1 MNKFKHVT
9 PTNIAPLG
17 KRLNYLK
24 KEENNENTK
33 QPLDHQMI
41 QQSSIAH
48 NIVHTQ
54 THHQSASSL
63 AHLTIPQT
71 HQQLSW
77 SCELCGRMFSTRE
90 EWSVHAK
97 SHLEVA
103 FCFIIILLSI
113 KCMFLF
119 SKMCLFVGYFQCL

>member
-1 MNKFKHVT
+1 MIHMNKFKHVT

-33 QPLDHQMI
+33 QPIDHQMI
-41 QQSSIAH
+41 QQTPSSIAH

-77 SCELCGRMFSTRE
+77 SCELCGRM
-90 EWSVHAK
+90 
-97 SHLEVA
+97 
-103 FCFIIILLSI
+103 
-113 KCMFLF
+113 
-119 SKMCLFVGYFQCL
+119 